1 MNFKTISFEI
11 KNDLLW
17 IGFGLNT
24 PKSMTTFTRETL
36 EEMKLAVREVQELD
50 KKSSVKGLI
59 FFSHKPGVF
68 LAGVDVSVINSLK
81 SEAEALRALDEA
93 HMIFNALEDL
103 KMPTAALVDG
113 VCLGGGLEL
122 ALTCK
127 KIFVSDNSKTALGLP
142 EVMLGVL
149 PGFGGTYRLPRRV
162 GLPQALDMIL
172 TGRQIKGKNCVK
184 MGLADAVLP
193 TERMMELAPDYLLN
207 KKTGKKKDLKEEFQ
221 SVAMDNFLTRKI
233 IFQKAREQVLET
245 SKGFYPA
252 PLKILEVLEKG
263 AGKGRAD
270 YLGLEAEAFSEL
282 SQSVIS
288 KNLQHIFFLTDNSK
302 KIDNKDQLP
311 TIQRGAVL
319 GAGVMGGGIAWLF
332 AQSNQAPIMKDLT
345 PAALELG
352 LKQASQNFMGA
363 LKRRRMSED
372 EFNRKM
378 RSITPTLSFD
388 GMKSADLVVEAV
400 VENME
405 VKKKVFAE
413 LEEYVRPDCIL
424 TSNTSSLSLEE
435 MSKALRDPG
444 RFAGLHFF
452 NPVNKMPLVE
462 IITHE
467 RVKPEVVQTL
477 LKWVLDVKKTPIV
490 VKDGPGFL
498 VNRILAPYLNE
509 AAYLLEEGVS
519 IEALDEAALNFG
531 MPMGP
536 CRLMDEIGLDV
547 CVKVGKIMHDGLGP
561 RATPSSL
568 STKLFEAKLLGRK
581 NGRGFYL
588 YPEEDS
594 KSKKKKKKEE
604 LQVNPEVVKLLPNK
618 KIQADEMTLQMRLFL
633 PMVNEAAYILA
644 DRICDKASTVDI
656 GMIYG
661 TGFPPFKGG
670 LLRWADQE
678 GLDQIAE
685 RINNFARDVSSER
698 YQLAPF
704 LSMMIN
710 DKKKFYDL

>member
-1 MNFKTISFEI
+1 MSYQHISFET

-17 IGFGLNT
+17 IGFGVNEK
-24 PKSMTTFTRETL
+24 KSMTTFTRETL
-36 EEMKLAVREVQELD
+36 DELKKAVLEARDMDQ
-50 KKSSVKGLI
+50 KSSVKGLI

-68 LAGVDVSVINSLK
+68 LAGVDISVINSLK
-81 SEAEALRALDEA
+81 TESEALRALDEA
-93 HMIFNALEDL
+93 HKIFNTLEDL

-127 KIFVSDNSKTALGLP
+127 KIFISDNPKTALGLP

-149 PGFGGTYRLPRRV
+149 PGFGGTYRLPKKV
-162 GLPQALDMIL
+162 GLPAALDMIL
-172 TGRQIKGKNCVK
+172 TGRQIKGKKNLK
-184 MGLADAVLP
+184 MGLADAMLP
-193 TERMMELAPDYLLN
+193 LERMQELAPEYLLK
-207 KKTGKKKDLKEEFQ
+207 KKTGKKKSVKEEVQ
-221 SVAMDNFLTRKI
+221 AAAMDNFLTRKI
-233 IFQKAREQVLET
+233 IFQKAREKVLET

-263 AGKGRAD
+263 AGKARAD
-270 YLGLEAEAFSEL
+270 YLGMEAEAFAEL
-282 SQSVIS
+282 SQSTQS
-288 KNLQHIFFLTDNSK
+288 KNLQHIFFLTDASK
-302 KIDNKDQLP
+302 KIENKEDLRSVR
-311 TIQRGAVL
+311 RGAVL

-332 AQSNQAPIMKDLT
+332 AQNEQSPLMKDLT
-345 PAALELG
+345 QEALELG
-352 LKQASQNFMGA
+352 LRQASQNFSSA
-363 LKRRRMSED
+363 LKRKRMSHD

-378 RSITPTLSFD
+378 RSIEPTLSFE
-388 GMKSADLVVEAV
+388 GMRSADLLVEAV

-405 VKKKVFAE
+405 IKKKVLSDIE
-413 LEEYVRPDCIL
+413 GYVRSDCL
-424 TSNTSSLSLEE
+424 MTSNTSSLSIEE
-435 MSKALRDPG
+435 MSKALREPG

-462 IITHE
+462 IVTHE
-467 RVKPEVVQTL
+467 RVDPEVVQTL
-477 LKWVLDVKKTPIV
+477 KKWVVDVKKTPIV

-509 AAYLLEEGVS
+509 AAFLLEEGVS
-519 IEALDEAALNFG
+519 IDVLDEAALNFG

-547 CVKVGKIMHDGLGP
+547 CVKVGKIMHEGLGE

-568 STKLFEAKLLGRK
+568 SSKLYEAKLLGKK

-588 YPEEDS
+588 YDEKG
-594 KSKKKKKKEE
+594 KSLGK
-604 LQVNPEVVKLLPNK
+604 NPEVIKMLPTK
-618 KIQADEMTLQMRLFL
+618 KVPRDEMTLQMRLFL

-670 LLRWADQE
+670 LLKWADQE

-685 RINNFARDVSSER
+685 RLNNFSKEVSEER
-698 YQLAPF
+698 YQIAPF